1 MLNIADQAAFRR
13 YLCDRGVI
21 PTPADASIVALSGG
35 VSCEVQ
41 RVDTGD
47 GRAIVV
53 KQALPK
59 LRVKEDWFSDTT
71 RIVIE
76 QAGLRFYERV
86 VPDLVP
92 RFEFYDADNA
102 LFAMEA
108 APPSAFMWK
117 SLLMAGAIDFRIGRR
132 VAEALARVHNAAA
145 TDAAVRETFAS
156 QKFYTELRIDPY
168 LRFTATR
175 HPDLAAAIEREI
187 ERLLGNRQTMV
198 HGDYSP
204 KNVLVAGERL
214 FILDFEVCHIG
225 DASFDLGFLVNHFVL
240 KAIKNKP
247 WAAAYLN
254 LMRDAA
260 RRYLD
265 LVRFTDAATLEY
277 DTVRTFAFLFLARV
291 DGKSPA
297 EYITDDADK
306 ALIRSLTRR
315 ILGDGLKTFDEVG
328 AFVGRELAAAIAT
341 AGTPSS
347 P

>member
-1 MLNIADQAAFRR
+1 MLDIADQAAFRR
-13 YLCDRGVI
+13 YLADRGVI
-21 PTPADASIVALSGG
+21 RAPEDAAIAALSGG

-47 GRAIVV
+47 GRSIVV

-76 QAGLRFYERV
+76 QAGLRFYEKV
-86 VPDLVP
+86 VGDLVP

-108 APPSAFMWK
+108 APPAAVMWK

-132 VAEALARVHNAAA
+132 IAEALALVHNAAA
-145 TDAAVRETFAS
+145 VDADARATFDS
-156 QKFYTELRIDPY
+156 QKFYIELRIDPY
-168 LRFTATR
+168 LRFTATK
-175 HPDLAAAIEREI
+175 HPDLAALIEREI
-187 ERLLGNRQTMV
+187 ERLLGNRQTLV

-214 FILDFEVCHIG
+214 FILDFEVSHIG

-240 KAIKNKP
+240 KAVKNRA
-247 WAAAYLN
+247 WSAAYLD

-260 RRYLD
+260 RHYLD
-265 LVRFTDAATLEY
+265 RVRFTDARTLEY
-277 DTVRTFAFLFLARV
+277 DTVRTFALLFLARV

-297 EYITDDADK
+297 EYIVEETDK
-306 ALIRSLTRR
+306 ALIRTLARR
-315 ILGDGLKTFDEVG
+315 ILGDDLRTFDDVG
-328 AFVGRELAAAIAT
+328 ALVARELDT
-341 AGTPSS
+341 RRT
-347 P
+347 